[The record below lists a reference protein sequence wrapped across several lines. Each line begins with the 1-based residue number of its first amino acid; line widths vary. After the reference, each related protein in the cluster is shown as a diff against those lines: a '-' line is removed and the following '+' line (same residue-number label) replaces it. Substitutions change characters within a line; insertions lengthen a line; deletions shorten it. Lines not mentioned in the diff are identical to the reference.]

1 MLPLPPEIFLD
12 LWAAGSQEV
21 IQIHH
26 RVDTSIEKCE
36 KTAVTTSDKSR
47 KLIRKHSQPVIT
59 VITIWFSPGA
69 KPTLEGHNSVVVN
82 MQEREVAEFLLQ
94 HEEEGVEH
102 VQELGDVENPG
113 QTESSDG
120 LRVVGIVHGLTGPAV
135 VACDVEPANS
145 WSVDRVDR
153 RSSVITSSP
162 L

>member
-12 LWAAGSQEV
+12 LRSAGRQEV
-21 IQIHH
+21 IEIHH

-59 VITIWFSPGA
+59 VWFSPGA
-69 KPTLEGHNSVVVN
+69 KPTLEWHNSVVVN

-102 VQELGDVENPG
+102 VEELGDVENPG
-113 QTESSDG
+113 KIESSDG
-120 LRVVGIVHGLTGPAV
+120 LRVV
-135 VACDVEPANS
+135 
-145 WSVDRVDR
+145 
-153 RSSVITSSP
+153 
-162 L
+162 